1 MKSNIFKILLIF
13 FVLINNA
20 ACSQTLLLKE
30 DFDDGKKKDC
40 NLLFIGNSFT
50 FYNDG
55 VDYHLKNMVQA
66 DVSDDSTN
74 YDIQKIA
81 VSSYTLEE
89 HFQDAL
95 TLAKIKSKTWT
106 TVVLQE
112 QSTRPINNPAL
123 FLEFAGKL
131 DAEIKSMGAKTALF
145 MTWAT
150 KADPTD
156 IDQLASA
163 YVSTGKALNA
173 QVVPV
178 GKVWDYFA
186 KNYPEINLYYTDNKH
201 PALAGTYLIACV
213 FYYSLLGKNPTL
225 NGYVPIGLAS
235 SHAVTIRKAVFDSM
249 QLTSI

>member
-1 MKSNIFKILLIF
+1 MRSRFFQALLILSVF
-13 FVLINNA
+13 ISNC
-20 ACSQTLLLKE
+20 ACSQSLLLKE
-30 DFDDGKKKDC
+30 DFEEAKKVDC
-40 NLLFIGNSFT
+40 NILFVGNSFT

-55 VDYHLKNMVQA
+55 VDFHLKNMVQT
-66 DVSDDSTN
+66 DDSTN

-95 TLAKIKSKTWT
+95 TLAKIKSKSWH

-156 IDQLASA
+156 IDQLAPA
-163 YVSTGKALNA
+163 YISTGKALNA

-201 PALAGTYLIACV
+201 PALAGTYLIACT

-249 QLTSI
+249 QLTSIK